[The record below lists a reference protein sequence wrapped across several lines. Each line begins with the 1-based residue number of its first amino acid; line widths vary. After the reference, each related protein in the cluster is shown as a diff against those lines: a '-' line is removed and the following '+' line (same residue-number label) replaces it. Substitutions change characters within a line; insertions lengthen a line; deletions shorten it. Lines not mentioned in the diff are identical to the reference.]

1 MTAGERGLSLSLD
14 LLTDPSAVH
23 ATLDEY
29 DEIGGEAFLS
39 RYGYGRSRS
48 YFVVRDGRMYES
60 KAIAGV
66 AVGKQHP
73 ERGPLKP
80 DEFSGGEASVQ
91 KTLENL
97 GFKIWRSDAVQAFRS
112 IEALEAIR
120 RAWGPEG
127 RGGKHIAVWTTPHGR
142 ELALQLEQES
152 VRIWVEQEPRI
163 DGVSATRYG
172 AGDERHTY
180 LTANAKRL
188 ALPHTAWRLVVPSE
202 TALASLLAWY
212 SGLETQSLDLEAL
225 ERLKQVFIEAM
236 PGFTTFADPGET
248 YLAQERRYKDEL
260 VSIFHEEIT
269 PEVSTEALQD
279 NQAADLAAAYH
290 SLLTRKLI
298 SSGKAQNLVGW
309 QAVDRL
315 KTSDPACA
323 VRLGQ
328 ALNALLSHEDVAT
341 DRLDRFVA
349 EVGDAFR
356 QAGASAPLGMARLLG
371 SCALMLQ
378 NPEGFVAIRT
388 DLFERATSE
397 LKREKYP
404 SYADEPARIRLAL
417 SLCEDLREAL
427 TSAGWAPR
435 DLIDV
440 QSFLWVALMHK
451 NDDASESFADL
462 IRLFLE
468 QYRDVR
474 ETPFKTTP
482 DLWAVMDKLKALL
495 ERMPSVAARPHLLV
509 DWSLGKGVWASVP
522 WIALM
527 DERETTST
535 QRGLY
540 AVFLVS
546 RDMEVVHLVLLQGT
560 TDVVNEHKRSGAMP
574 LLRARSEA
582 YRAQVPELVEY
593 GFRLDG
599 DIALGAEGWRA
610 QSYEASTIAH
620 LPLMVEDLPSDE
632 ALDAALEPLLAA
644 YQRIIEGA
652 PLDNEEEDHPMPVE
666 APYTV
671 DEAMRGLF
679 LDRAEFERILEI
691 WRDKKNLVLQ
701 GAPGVGKSFIARRL
715 AYALMA
721 QKDADRVAVVQ
732 FHQSYGYEDFIQGY
746 RPTRDGGFELRDGVF
761 HRFCEQARHDPSR
774 PHVFIIDEINRGNLS
789 KVFGELM
796 LLIEHDKRS
805 SDWAARLAYADEEA
819 EPFYVPENVF
829 LLGMMNTADRSLS
842 LVDYA
847 LRRRFAFV
855 SLKPG
860 FTSAGFGEHLRA
872 RGAPPAVISAVIQG
886 MQELNAAIAEDKV
899 NLGPGFQIGHSFFT
913 PAEGQSVGV
922 NWFRRVVDTEIR
934 PLLEEYWFDAPER
947 ADDWCARLLAHA

>member
-1 MTAGERGLSLSLD
+1 MSLD
-14 LLTDPSAVH
+14 LLTDPAAVH

-29 DEIGGEAFLS
+29 DQIGGEAFLA

-73 ERGPLKP
+73 ERGPLAF
-80 DEFSGGEASVQ
+80 DEFSGGEATVQ
-91 KTLENL
+91 KKLEAL
-97 GFKIWRSDAVQAFRS
+97 GFKVWRSDAVQNFRS
-112 IEALEAIR
+112 TEALELIR
-120 RAWGPEG
+120 KSWGPES
-127 RGGKHIAVWTTPHGR
+127 RGGKHIAVWTTPFGR
-142 ELALQLEQES
+142 ELALQLEQDS
-152 VRIWVEQEPRI
+152 VRLWVEQEPPI
-163 DGVSATRYG
+163 EGVSASRYG
-172 AGDERHTY
+172 AAEERHSY
-180 LTANAKRL
+180 LTTNAKRL
-188 ALPHTAWRLVVPSE
+188 AQPHTAWRVIVPAE
-202 TALASLLAWY
+202 ASLGALLEWY
-212 SGLETQSLDLEAL
+212 SALEDQNLDVAEL
-225 ERLKQVFIEAM
+225 ERLKGVFIEAM
-236 PGFTTFADPGET
+236 PGFTTFEDPGET
-248 YLAQERRYKDEL
+248 YLADERSYKDEL

-269 PEVSTEALQD
+269 PRLSTEVLQD
-279 NQAADLAAAYH
+279 SQAVALAEAYH
-290 SLLTRKLI
+290 GLLTRKLI
-298 SSGKAQNLVGW
+298 SCGKAQNLVSW

-315 KTSDPACA
+315 KTSDPAKA
-323 VRLGQ
+323 AQLGR
-328 ALNALLSHEDVAT
+328 ALNALLGHEDVAT
-341 DRLDRFVA
+341 ARLDRFVA
-349 EVGDAFR
+349 EAGETFR
-356 QAGASAPLGMARLLG
+356 QAGASGPLGIARLLG

-388 DLFERATSE
+388 DLFERAASQ
-397 LKREKYP
+397 LKREKFP

-417 SLCEDLREAL
+417 SLCEDLRDAL
-427 TSAGWAPR
+427 SDAGWAPR

-440 QSFLWVALMHK
+440 QSFLWVALMQK
-451 NDDASESFADL
+451 NDDASESFAEL
-462 IRLFLE
+462 TRSFLE

-474 ETPFKTTP
+474 QTPFKTTP
-482 DLWAVMDKLKALL
+482 DLWAVMDKLKTLL
-495 ERMPSVAARPHLLV
+495 ERTPSVAARPHLQV

-527 DERETTST
+527 DERETKST

-540 AVFLVS
+540 VVFLVS

-582 YRAQVPELVEY
+582 YRARVPELAEH

-620 LPLMVEDLPSDE
+620 LPLMVESLRSDE

-652 PLDNEEEDHPMPVE
+652 PLDIEEEDHPMPVE

-761 HRFCEQARHDPSR
+761 HRFCEQARHVPSR

-796 LLIEHDKRS
+796 LLIENDKRS
-805 SDWAARLAYADEEA
+805 SDWAARLAYADEDA

-860 FTSAGFGEHLRA
+860 FTSSGFGEHLRA

-913 PAEGQSVGV
+913 PADGQSVGT

-947 ADDWCARLLAHA
+947 AEDWCARLLAHA

>member
-1 MTAGERGLSLSLD
+1 MSLD

-29 DEIGGEAFLS
+29 DQIGGEAFLA

-73 ERGPLKP
+73 EHGSLKP
-80 DEFSGGEASVQ
+80 DEFSGGEATVQ

-97 GFKIWRSDAVQAFRS
+97 GFKVWRSDAVQAFRS
-112 IEALEAIR
+112 AEALELIR
-120 RAWGPEG
+120 KTWGPEG
-127 RGGKHIAVWTTPHGR
+127 RGAKHIAVWTTPYGR
-142 ELALQLEQES
+142 ELALQLEQDS
-152 VRIWVEQEPRI
+152 VRIWVEQEPPV
-163 DGVSATRYG
+163 DAVNATRYG

-188 ALPHTAWRLVVPSE
+188 ALPHTAWRVVVPSE
-202 TALASLLAWY
+202 VALQSLLDWY
-212 SGLETQSLDLEAL
+212 VGLETQSLDLAEL
-225 ERLKQVFIEAM
+225 ERLKGLFLEAM
-236 PGFTTFADPGET
+236 PGFATFTDPGEA
-248 YLAQERRYKDEL
+248 YLAEERRYKDEL

-269 PEVSTEALQD
+269 PRLSEEVLQD
-279 NQAADLAAAYH
+279 NQAVALTAAYH
-290 SLLTRKLI
+290 SLLTRKLV
-298 SSGKAQNLVGW
+298 SSGKAQNLVSW

-315 KTSDPACA
+315 KRSDPARA
-323 VRLGQ
+323 AQFGH

-341 DRLDRFVA
+341 NRLDRFVA
-349 EVGDAFR
+349 EIGDSLR
-356 QAGASAPLGMARLLG
+356 QAGASGPLGIARLIG
-371 SCALMLQ
+371 SCALMLH

-388 DLFERATSE
+388 DLFERAVSQ

-404 SYADEPARIRLAL
+404 SSADEPARIRLAL
-417 SLCEDLREAL
+417 SLCEELREAL
-427 TSAGWAPR
+427 TYAGWAPR

-440 QSFLWVALMHK
+440 QSFLWVALMQK
-451 NDDASESFADL
+451 NVDASESFADL

-474 ETPFKTTP
+474 QTPFKTTP

-495 ERMPSVAARPHLLV
+495 ERTPSVAARPHLQV

-540 AVFLVS
+540 VVFLVS

-560 TDVVNEHKRSGAMP
+560 TDVMNEHKRSGGMP

-582 YRAQVPELVEY
+582 FRAQAPELVEY
-593 GFRLDG
+593 GFRLDD
-599 DIALGAEGWRA
+599 DITLGAEGWRA
-610 QSYEASTIAH
+610 QSYKASTIAH

-632 ALDAALEPLLAA
+632 ALDATLEPLLAA

-652 PLDNEEEDHPMPVE
+652 PLDIEEEDHPMPVE
-666 APYTV
+666 APYTI

-761 HRFCEQARHDPSR
+761 HRFCEQARRDPGR
-774 PHVFIIDEINRGNLS
+774 THVFIIDEINRGNLS

-819 EPFYVPENVF
+819 DPFYVPENVF

-855 SLKPG
+855 PLKPG
-860 FTSAGFGEHLRA
+860 FTSPGFGEHLRA
-872 RGAPPAVISAVIQG
+872 RGASPAIISAVIQG
-886 MQELNAAIAEDKV
+886 MQELNAAIADDKV

-913 PAEGQSVGV
+913 PADGQSVGA